1 VKQKKRPTIEGVA
14 EMAMKLGGKYLADYG
29 HAKSRH
35 DFTQRQLMT
44 LLVLRAYLKATYRE
58 VIEILSGHERLR
70 ERLGLLKKLPHWTT
84 LHKFSE
90 KKKVMGIALK
100 MSEELGLEAAKTQTS
115 SKAAVDAT
123 GMETSTASAHFKAC
137 SGKERKKW
145 VKISAAV
152 GCFTILPMALTLGW
166 GPSNDKTQVPEL
178 IQKIESA
185 KSPPSKIYFDAGYDA
200 EWIHQHLREKDIT
213 TIIKP
218 RKEPAEKPRSGEYRA
233 QMTENYLEKHHYG
246 LRWHVESFWSA
257 LKRTM
262 GADLRAKKSQSLLTE
277 TAFRLLAYSL
287 RR

>member
-1 VKQKKRPTIEGVA
+1 
-14 EMAMKLGGKYLADYG
+14 MAMRMGEKYLADYG

-70 ERLGLLKKLPHWTT
+70 ERLGMLKKLPHWTT

-90 KKKVMGIALK
+90 KKKVMEIAVK
-100 MSEELGLEAAKTQTS
+100 MSEELGLSALEKQS
-115 SKAAVDAT
+115 ESKIAVDAT
-123 GMETSTASAHFKAC
+123 GLETSTASAHFKAR

-145 VKISAAV
+145 VKVSAAV
-152 GCFTILPMALTLGW
+152 GCFTILPMALALGW
-166 GPSNDKTQVPEL
+166 GPSNDKTQVPEI
-178 IQKIESA
+178 IQKIEKT
-185 KSPPSKIYFDAGYDA
+185 KSPPKEMYFDAGYDA
-200 EWIHQHLREKDIT
+200 EWIHQRLREKEI
-213 TIIKP
+213 ISVIKP
-218 RKEPAEKPRSGEYRA
+218 RKHPAEGPRKGEYRA
-233 QMTENYLEKHHYG
+233 QMTENYLEEHTYG